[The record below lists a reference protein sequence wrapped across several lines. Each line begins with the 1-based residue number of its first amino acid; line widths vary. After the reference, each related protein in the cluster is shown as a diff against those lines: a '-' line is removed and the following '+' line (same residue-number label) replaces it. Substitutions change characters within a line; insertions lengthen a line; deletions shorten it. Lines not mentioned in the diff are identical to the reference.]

1 MRQVTREALVSHYP
15 PFVSSDHWTKKQD
28 TVNKDEDDDEKF
40 CHFGA
45 CTVQGRR
52 QGSAR
57 VYEPTAHFFFFFSSG
72 EWETSNKEKKKKLQ
86 HRVTN
91 VPCPRLHKFL
101 HFASSFSC
109 KFVRSFMKLKEK
121 EEEVGG

>member
-57 VYEPTAHFFFFFSSG
+57 VYEPTAHFFSFFLQANGNVEQGEEEEAAASG
-72 EWETSNKEKKKKLQ
+72 HE
-86 HRVTN
+86 R
-91 VPCPRLHKFL
+91 
-101 HFASSFSC
+101 AMSSFAQI
-109 KFVRSFMKLKEK
+109 FAFRLLLFL
-121 EEEVGG
+121 